1 MMYLSPKPDFIYD
14 HRIKG
19 IGIKNKDVIDIYS
32 KYGISNF
39 TKKYWLGWYGIKKS
53 RYFETELRDQLFGLA
68 LNDEKPTL
76 SLNYNNC
83 SDAKVQIIMS
93 PKLVCNNNG
102 LVVNYSDLVNF
113 GIVLVFCQKNSCYAK
128 FGQEPIWKI
137 KE

>member
-1 MMYLSPKPDFIYD
+1 
-14 HRIKG
+14 
-19 IGIKNKDVIDIYS
+19 
-32 KYGISNF
+32 
-39 TKKYWLGWYGIKKS
+39 
-53 RYFETELRDQLFGLA
+53 
-68 LNDEKPTL
+68 
-76 SLNYNNC
+76 
-83 SDAKVQIIMS
+83 MS

>member
-1 MMYLSPKPDFIYD
+1 LV
-14 HRIKG
+14 RL
-19 IGIKNKDVIDIYS
+19 V
-32 KYGISNF
+32 
-39 TKKYWLGWYGIKKS
+39 WYKKS
-53 RYFETELRDQLFGLA
+53 RYFETELKDQLFELA
-68 LNDEKPTL
+68 VSDENFTV
-76 SLNYNNC
+76 SLNYTNC

-113 GIVLVFCQKNSCYAK
+113 GIVLVFCQKSSCYAK